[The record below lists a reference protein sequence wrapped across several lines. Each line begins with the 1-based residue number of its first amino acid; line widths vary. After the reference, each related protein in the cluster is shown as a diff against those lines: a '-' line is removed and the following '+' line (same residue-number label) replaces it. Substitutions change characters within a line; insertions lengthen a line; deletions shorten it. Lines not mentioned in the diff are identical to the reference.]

1 MVYKLLSTL
10 GPKKK
15 IQYNQNLLVSLSFGG
30 HGPHNIG
37 IIRYTHTHTHTHL
50 SILLTFSHKLTLF
63 SKVLVISFIHHK
75 Q

>member
-37 IIRYTHTHTHTHL
+37 IIRYTHTHTHTL
-50 SILLTFSHKLTLF
+50 IFQSC
-63 SKVLVISFIHHK
+63 
-75 Q
+75 

>member
-37 IIRYTHTHTHTHL
+37 IIRYTHTHTHTHSSFNL
-50 SILLTFSHKLTLF
+50 VNILTQAY
-63 SKVLVISFIHHK
+63 SFLKGLGYLIHTS
-75 Q
+75 